1 MGVEKILEQIYMEN
15 QLKINEIQKFWE
27 EKKNDYRQKE
37 MSKTKTI
44 EDDILQNAVSDARLC
59 EEKGKSIA
67 KNYVRNELLR
77 VKSQMT
83 EQAISKCIERLNEQN
98 DEQYFLMI
106 KKLIIK
112 NAPQNQDFKIHF
124 NNRDIKRVP
133 KNFIK
138 SINDSLKQSSS
149 KALISEKSIN
159 ISGGF
164 ILSYNGIEEN
174 CSFEALINEKIY
186 DIKEKLYS
194 SLGRED
200 N

>member
-44 EDDILQNAVSDARLC
+44 EDGILQNAVSDARLC

-83 EQAISKCIERLNEQN
+83 DQAISKCIERLNKQN
-98 DEQYFLMI
+98 DEQYFLMM

-112 NAPQNQDFKIHF
+112 NAPQYQDFKIHF

-149 KALISEKSIN
+149 KALISEKPIN